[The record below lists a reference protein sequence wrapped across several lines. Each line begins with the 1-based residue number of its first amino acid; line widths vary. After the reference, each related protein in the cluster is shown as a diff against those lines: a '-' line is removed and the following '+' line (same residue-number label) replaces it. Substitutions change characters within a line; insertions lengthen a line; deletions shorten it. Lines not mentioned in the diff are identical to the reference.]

1 MNISGGTCTR
11 SSSSKALSIAG
22 EDTTRT
28 FAESEV
34 SVREHAAKKGAR
46 LVVPP
51 RILDE
56 NSTRNYES
64 ILHFIDNL
72 LFSLCIS

>member
-1 MNISGGTCTR
+1 MR

-34 SVREHAAKKGAR
+34 SVLQHAAKKGAG
-46 LVVPP
+46 LEVLP

-56 NSTRNYES
+56 NSTRKYWW